1 MKKKKIL
8 FVILGL
14 LGLLT
19 FSSCGNSKLE
29 QIKSK
34 DNQTIKLSMSSST
47 VDYIAGKSEYP
58 GDLYYPYKL
67 FVEHATNLKINSCE
81 VYDAEMNDGDFSL
94 TYTFEKNK
102 LYILNGYS
110 SEESSWEE
118 PSGFLDLYGMSLNE
132 ISKNSFY
139 YKFFGNEMNLYYDDY
154 QNNDIEKLIVN
165 DWNEKLNTILNIQ
178 TFAGYH
184 DFAYYGANITF
195 IPKETMTFQLDV
207 SKFHLYP
214 TSYYYIAELDL
225 EGWSAPDLQAPSLEI
240 PSTYI
245 VNVDRMQG
253 WDEIKSHFV
262 IRDDIDP
269 NPKLEI
275 IESDYNPEIRQIGDY
290 PSKVCAVDAAGNQS
304 PEYPIIIKVMDST
317 APSGTAEKI
326 TIGNKESDFLSIET
340 VYNAVAAIDNYDSAD
355 KLVKTVITNE
365 WTANRRTPG
374 TYEIVVRV
382 SDSSSNYVDISVP
395 VEVKD
400 TTLPTGV
407 ANKIT
412 IGNNRKLSLEEKVAA
427 IIADDDQVYIVKEI
441 TEDNYEDNYTIPGT
455 YTYVVK
461 IVDGAGNFV
470 IVNNEIEVFDNVPPT
485 ATFTPLKTNYLTK
498 LEDKVF
504 LDSVVANDD
513 QGNATKEIY
522 ENAYA
527 ENYSIVGSY
536 YVIVRVSDGRNYI
549 DVSVP
554 AEVIDDVMPVI
565 VAPEEITIS
574 NSKFYS
580 DNDFKNKLN
589 VFDGYDGQLSN
600 YVINDLD
607 NYALNYRKPG
617 VYRKEI
623 VATDLAGN
631 VNRYISKYKIIDGT
645 APDVLVDGYVICL
658 QTGETLTDDMIKRYA
673 AQALNLP
680 LEDIVSLEGEYN
692 PDEAGLYAVN
702 LCMSDGNVQ
711 TFNISVLDHAESNS
725 KDIKEFVKTN
735 KMAIIISSISGLLL
749 IGCVVAIV
757 VVVKRKKD

>member
-1 MKKKKIL
+1 MKKKRVL
-8 FVILGL
+8 FMILGL

-19 FSSCGNSKLE
+19 FSSCSNTKLE
-29 QIKSK
+29 QFKNK
-34 DNQTIKLSMSSST
+34 DNQIMKLSMSTSA

-67 FVEHATNLKINSCE
+67 FVEHAANLKINSCE
-81 VYDAEMNDGDFSL
+81 VYDAEMNDGDFSE

-118 PSGFLDLYGMSLNE
+118 PGGFLDLYGMALNE
-132 ISKNSFY
+132 INKNSDY

-165 DWNEKLNTILNIQ
+165 EWKEKLNSILNIQ

-184 DFAYYGANITF
+184 DFAEYGANITF
-195 IPKETMTFQLDV
+195 IPKETMTFQLDI
-207 SKFHLYP
+207 SKFRLYP
-214 TSYYYIAELDL
+214 NSYYYIAELDL
-225 EGWSAPDLQAPSLEI
+225 VGWSAPDLQAPSLEI

-245 VNVDRMQG
+245 VNVDRMQS

-275 IESDYNPEIRQIGDY
+275 IESDYNPEVRKLGDY
-290 PSKVCAVDAAGNQS
+290 PSKVRAVDAAGNQS

-326 TIGNKESDFLSIET
+326 TIGNKNSDFLSIET
-340 VYNAVAAIDNYDSAD
+340 VYNAVTATDNYDSTNE
-355 KLVKTVITNE
+355 LVKTIISNE
-365 WTANRRTPG
+365 WTSNRRNPG
-374 TYEIVVRV
+374 TYEIIVRI

-400 TTLPTGV
+400 TTLPTGI

-412 IGNNRKLSLEEKVAA
+412 IGNNRKLSLEEKLAA
-427 IIADDDQVYIVKEI
+427 ISADDDQAYVVKEI

-461 IVDGAGNFV
+461 IVDGAGNFI

-485 ATFTPLKTNYLTK
+485 ATFTALKTNYLTK
-498 LEDKVF
+498 LEDSAF
-504 LDSVVANDD
+504 LDSVDANDD
-513 QGNATKEIY
+513 QGNVTKEIY

-527 ENYSIVGSY
+527 ENYSRVGIY

-554 AEVIDDVMPVI
+554 AEVIDDIMPVI

-589 VFDGYDGQLSN
+589 ISDGYDGPLSN

-607 NYALNYRKPG
+607 NYALNYREPG

-631 VNRYISKYKIIDGT
+631 VNRYISKYKVIDGT

-680 LEDIVSLEGEYN
+680 LEDIISLEGEYN
-692 PDEAGLYAVN
+692 LDEAGIYAVN
-702 LCMSDGNVQ
+702 LCMNDGNVQ
-711 TFNISVLDHAESNS
+711 TFNISVLDHVESNS
-725 KDIKEFVKTN
+725 KNIKEFVKTN
-735 KMAIIISSISGLLL
+735 KKAIIISSISGLLL
-749 IGCVVAIV
+749 MGCIVAIV